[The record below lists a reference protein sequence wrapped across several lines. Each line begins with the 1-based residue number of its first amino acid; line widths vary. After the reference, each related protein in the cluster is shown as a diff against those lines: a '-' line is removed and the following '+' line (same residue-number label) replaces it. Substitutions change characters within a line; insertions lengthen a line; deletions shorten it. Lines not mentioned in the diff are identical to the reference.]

1 MTAEPTT
8 TIIAEDALP
17 DYREKAAAGRIDYV
31 FAGFTLLT
39 LAVGLVMLLS
49 ASYARAFYEENGS
62 PLGIFIRQL
71 GFSGI
76 GVGAMFAIALLP
88 LFNERFFEKWSPLMF
103 FISLVGLAAVL
114 IIGVKV
120 NGSRRWISLG
130 FTNLQPSDF
139 VKYTMVLFFARRMC
153 TVGKK
158 IGTLRKGVIPYI
170 AWLGVICVL
179 LVLEPHVSACIIFI
193 ALTGCMMFQAG
204 TRLRWIAI
212 LMIIASLA
220 GIFMYKTGF
229 PDDYITERVVVYQD
243 PWGDSQIAKDKGYQT
258 RQSLIAVGSGGLLG
272 LGLGQSRQKHL
283 YLPEEHNDFIF
294 AIVCEEF
301 GLVGAIIVMLLF
313 GILIARGYWLAI
325 KSKSKF
331 SALVIAGITT
341 QLGLQVFLNI
351 SVVTNLI
358 PCTGISLPLFSYG
371 GSALLCQ
378 LGGMGIILA
387 LSRGTA

>member
-1 MTAEPTT
+1 MTAEPNNSVF
-8 TIIAEDALP
+8 AEDALP
-17 DYREKAAAGRIDYV
+17 DYREKAAAGRIDFV

-49 ASYARAFYEENGS
+49 ASYARAFYEDNGS

-71 GFSGI
+71 GFSGL
-76 GVGAMFAIALLP
+76 GVAAMFAIALFP
-88 LFNERFFEKWSPLMF
+88 KFNERFFEKWSPITF
-103 FISLVGLAAVL
+103 FASLILLAAVL
-114 IIGVKV
+114 VIGTSEGGGK
-120 NGSRRWISLG
+120 RWINLG
-130 FTNLQPSDF
+130 FMNLQPSEL
-139 VKYTMVLFFARRMC
+139 VKYTMVLYFARRMC
-153 TVGKK
+153 SVGKK
-158 IGTLRKGVIPYI
+158 IGTISKGVAPYVG
-170 AWLGVICVL
+170 WLVVICGL
-179 LVLEPHVSACIIFI
+179 LIAEPHVSACIIFI

-204 TRLRWIAI
+204 TRFRYIAI
-212 LMIIASLA
+212 LLILASIAA
-220 GIFMYKTGF
+220 YGMYKTGF
-229 PDDYITERVVVYQD
+229 PSDYITERVIVYQD
-243 PWGDSQIAKDKGYQT
+243 PWGDSKIAEDKGYQT

-301 GLVGAIIVMLLF
+301 GLIGAIIVMLLF

-341 QLGLQVFLNI
+341 QLGIQVFLNI

-387 LSRGTA
+387 LSRGTC